1 MQIQMLTYTKFMFLT
16 ALVIGGFVFATPVS
30 ALAGS
35 TLSAPD
41 MDGMSMDMGM
51 NESIGCGQQGC
62 VQTHVTCDRHCVR
75 QAPDQTILAVASIS
89 QQNQSS
95 PNFLPQRF
103 RMTVAIQTLAFAPAT
118 DPGSPPHLLLRSIVK
133 RE

>member
-1 MQIQMLTYTKFMFLT
+1 MLTYTKFMFLT

-51 NESIGCGQQGC
+51 NESVGCDQQGC
-62 VQTHVTCDRHCVR
+62 VQTHATCDVHCVR
-75 QAPDQTILAVASIS
+75 QAPDQTVLAIAPIS

-95 PNFLPQRF
+95 PSFLPQRF
-103 RMTVAIQTLAFAPAT
+103 RMAAPIQTAT
-118 DPGSPPHLLLRSIVK
+118 FTWATYPGSSSHILLRSIVK